1 MINGWWR
8 AAMMVPDPIGRDQ
21 ARELA
26 RRELDKP
33 IYHRDEP
40 SVLDKFFAKVGDW
53 LDSLLRHASPHG
65 AGGGGG
71 GVIAM
76 IVIVVLILAVIG
88 LVLWWARGGR
98 NTKSARDALLDGA
111 LSTAKNHRSLA
122 EAHAAAGEWAE
133 AIRERLRAIARS
145 LEERVILEPRPGR
158 TADELALEAGLALPE
173 QAEELVLGV
182 RVFDDVWYG
191 DRPGTAEG
199 YERLKRLDERL
210 QAAKPRPMEAG
221 EPMSAS
227 FRSPM

>member
-1 MINGWWR
+1 MIDSWWR
-8 AAMMVPDPIGRDQ
+8 AARMVPDPIGRDQ

-40 SVLDKFFAKVGDW
+40 SVLDKFFDKVSNW
-53 LDSLLRHASPHG
+53 LDSLFRHASPSG

-71 GVIAM
+71 DTIAM

-98 NTKSARDALLDGA
+98 NTKSARDALLDGT
-111 LSTAKNHRSLA
+111 LSAAKDHRALA
-122 EAHAAAGEWAE
+122 ERHAAAGEWAE

-173 QAEELVLGV
+173 QAGELALGV
-182 RVFDDVWYG
+182 LVFDDVWYG

-199 YERLKRLDERL
+199 YAQLKRLDERL
-210 QAAKPRPMEAG
+210 QAAKPRPLESL
-221 EPMSAS
+221 EPVAAS
-227 FRSPM
+227 LWRPM

>member
-1 MINGWWR
+1 
-8 AAMMVPDPIGRDQ
+8 MMVPDPIGRDQ

-26 RRELDKP
+26 RRELDKA

-40 SVLDKFFAKVGDW
+40 SVLDKFFDKVGNW
-53 LDSLLRHASPHG
+53 LDSLFQHASQPG

-88 LVLWWARGGR
+88 LALWWARGGR
-98 NTKSARDALLDGA
+98 NTKSARDALLDGT
-111 LSTAKNHRSLA
+111 LSAAQDHRSLA
-122 EAHAAAGEWAE
+122 ERHAAAGEWAE

-158 TADELALEAGLALPE
+158 TADELALEAGSALPE
-173 QAEELVLGV
+173 QAGELVLGV

-199 YERLKRLDERL
+199 YAQLKRLDEHL
-210 QAAKPRPMEAG
+210 QAAKPRPLESA
-221 EPMSAS
+221 EPVSANL
-227 FRSPM
+227 RSPM